1 MSIWVRELHGTTGAA
16 LPGRWAARFR
26 HLSEPFRAVAMQF
39 SRVYGPKTWVFEGVR
54 VSRRPFKTFHGLQM
68 TCHVLL
74 QVIMLVLLS
83 LLTAISGASVGPEP
97 VVIIMW
103 LGATQI
109 GSRKSSK
116 RTSHRCFWMIFDDF
130 RRFSTFFPRIFMGSY
145 GFSWVSALKT
155 LRRPCGSQA
164 LGALRRP
171 RAAAAGALEAGAACG
186 RAGGR
191 RRRPGGLLR
200 PAAGERLL
208 RAGGESRS
216 HRKSQV
222 GTRGIDSYDIL
233 IIYN

>member
-1 MSIWVRELHGTTGAA
+1 MVGLGRSFLPPGAVTSMSIWVRELHGTTGAA

-54 VSRRPFKTFHGLQM
+54 VSRRPFKAFHGLQT

-116 RTSHRCFWMIFDDF
+116 RTSHRCFWMIFQ
-130 RRFSTFFPRIFMGSY
+130 RFSTFFR
-145 GFSWVSALKT
+145 GFSWVLM
-155 LRRPCGSQA
+155 GFH
-164 LGALRRP
+164 GF
-171 RAAAAGALEAGAACG
+171 
-186 RAGGR
+186 
-191 RRRPGGLLR
+191 
-200 PAAGERLL
+200 RL
-208 RAGGESRS
+208 
-216 HRKSQV
+216 
-222 GTRGIDSYDIL
+222 
-233 IIYN
+233 